1 MKIGEYR
8 LFARPRSR
16 PIVIVHAVTNV
27 DQIHRR
33 RPKGVIYIK
42 KPSFNHKRTYINIRC
57 MSQCA
62 SIIKSRTIGGSNIP
76 VPHISNGDIN
86 WIRRQSKGGSTR
98 LRVGRPQT

>member
-42 KPSFNHKRTYINIRC
+42 KTFIQSQAHVYKHKVHVTMCIYYQI
-57 MSQCA
+57 A
-62 SIIKSRTIGGSNIP
+62 
-76 VPHISNGDIN
+76 DY
-86 WIRRQSKGGSTR
+86 RRIQYTGTAH
-98 LRVGRPQT
+98 L